1 MESQEET
8 KAALMSKLRK
18 RNIIILKLSSV
29 NRDLK
34 KKIEKLEKT
43 IKRLKKPP
51 VHKRVWAFIKQV
63 LRVK

>member
-18 RNIIILKLSSV
+18 RNIIILKLSRV

-34 KKIEKLEKT
+34 KKIEKLERT

>member
-1 MESQEET
+1 MDSQEET

-34 KKIEKLEKT
+34 KKIERLERT
-43 IKRLKKPP
+43 IKKIKKPP
-51 VHKRVWAFIKQV
+51 TYKRVWAFIKKI

>member
-34 KKIEKLEKT
+34 KKIEKLERT